1 MRCESAS
8 RPDLMAGRTSEA
20 SRSSDTARGPRP
32 DPIAEALRG
41 FLTKPGK
48 GGDAKRG
55 GSP

>member
-48 GGDAKRG
+48 GGDTKRG